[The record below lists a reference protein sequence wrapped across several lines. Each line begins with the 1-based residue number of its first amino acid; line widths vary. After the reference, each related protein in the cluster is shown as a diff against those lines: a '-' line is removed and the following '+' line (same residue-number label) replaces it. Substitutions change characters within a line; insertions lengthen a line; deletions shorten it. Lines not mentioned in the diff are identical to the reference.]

1 VALVS
6 CAINEIEVA
15 KPNGR
20 DKGRTED
27 RTAAIVCERQVK
39 RRSAGGQE
47 RASRAGANKLRSLA
61 LKDRE
66 KGPLVGIIEPGSS
79 DRYLLSPTR
88 RRLRR
93 VRMTKSVLRSVLC

>member
-1 VALVS
+1 MALVS
-6 CAINEIEVA
+6 SAINEIKVA

-20 DKGRTED
+20 GKGTKD

-66 KGPLVGIIEPGSS
+66 KGPFVGIIEPGSS
-79 DRYLLSPTR
+79 DRYLLSPIR

-93 VRMTKSVLRSVLC
+93 MRMTKSVLRSVLC